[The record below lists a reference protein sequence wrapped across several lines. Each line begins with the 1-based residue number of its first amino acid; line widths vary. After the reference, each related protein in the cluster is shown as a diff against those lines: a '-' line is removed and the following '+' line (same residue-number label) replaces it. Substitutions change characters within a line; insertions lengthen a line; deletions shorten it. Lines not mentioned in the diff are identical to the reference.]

1 MKIVIIDDDN
11 LVSLSLNTILS
22 AQDDIE
28 VSAVGDSGQQAVK
41 LYEENMPDVMLMDI
55 RMQGMT
61 GLEAA
66 EKILAKYP
74 DAKILLLTTFSDD
87 EYIVKA
93 ISLGAKGYILK
104 QAFES
109 IAPALRAVNNG
120 QTVFGTQ
127 IMDRIP
133 HLFGA
138 DGEASSGTGQARF
151 IDAMKSYD
159 ISGKELS
166 IIELVA
172 EGLNNKEIAD
182 ELYLSEGT
190 VRNYISVILE
200 KLQLRDRTLLACF
213 YYKSMV

>member
-41 LYEENMPDVMLMDI
+41 LYEEHMPDVMLMDI

-66 EKILAKYP
+66 EKILGKYP

-127 IMDRIP
+127 IMDNGTSVDERSLSGETGDGIGIKNIKERVAAIGGTMRIK
-133 HLFGA
+133 A
-138 DGEASSGTGQARF
+138 DDGFMIFVTL
-151 IDAMKSYD
+151 MK
-159 ISGKELS
+159 K
-166 IIELVA
+166 
-172 EGLNNKEIAD
+172 
-182 ELYLSEGT
+182 
-190 VRNYISVILE
+190 
-200 KLQLRDRTLLACF
+200 
-213 YYKSMV
+213 

>member
-41 LYEENMPDVMLMDI
+41 LYEEHMPDVMLMDI

-93 ISLGAKGYILK
+93 LRLGAKGYLLK
-104 QAFES
+104 QDYAS
-109 IAPALRAVNNG
+109 ILPALRAVYSG
-120 QTVFGTQ
+120 QTVFGTE
-127 IMDRIP
+127 IVSKIP
-133 HLFGA
+133 ELLQ
-138 DGEASSGTGQARF
+138 SSESFDYSSQNINER
-151 IDAMKSYD
+151 
-159 ISGKELS
+159 ELA
-166 IIELVA
+166 IIRLIA
-172 EGLNNKEIAD
+172 NGYSNKEIAA
-182 ELYLSEGT
+182 ELFLSEGT
-190 VRNYISVILE
+190 VRNYLSSILD
-200 KLQLRDRTLLACF
+200 KLKLRDRTQVAVF
-213 YYKSMV
+213 YYQHK

>member
-41 LYEENMPDVMLMDI
+41 LYEEHMPDVMLMDI

-66 EKILAKYP
+66 EKILGKYP

-133 HLFGA
+133 HLF
-138 DGEASSGTGQARF
+138 

-200 KLQLRDRTLLACF
+200 KLQLRDRTQLACF

>member
-41 LYEENMPDVMLMDI
+41 LYEEHMPDVMLMDI

-93 ISLGAKGYILK
+93 ISLGG
-104 QAFES
+104 
-109 IAPALRAVNNG
+109 
-120 QTVFGTQ
+120 
-127 IMDRIP
+127 
-133 HLFGA
+133 
-138 DGEASSGTGQARF
+138 
-151 IDAMKSYD
+151 
-159 ISGKELS
+159 
-166 IIELVA
+166 
-172 EGLNNKEIAD
+172 EGLYTKTG
-182 ELYLSEGT
+182 L
-190 VRNYISVILE
+190 
-200 KLQLRDRTLLACF
+200 
-213 YYKSMV
+213 